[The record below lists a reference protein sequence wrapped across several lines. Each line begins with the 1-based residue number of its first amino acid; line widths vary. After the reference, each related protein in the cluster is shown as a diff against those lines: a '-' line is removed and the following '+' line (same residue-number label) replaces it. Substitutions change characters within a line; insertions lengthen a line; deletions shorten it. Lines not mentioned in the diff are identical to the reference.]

1 MSAPEHPLD
10 RRGIGVLAA
19 GHLCSD
25 MTQGAVAA
33 LLPFL
38 ISQRGLSYAA
48 AGALLMAATVG
59 SSFVQPFL
67 GAFADRLSVPFLL
80 PAGVMVGGAGV
91 AVAGITESLG
101 LLFLFVVLGGLGV
114 GAFHP
119 EGARFAN
126 YVSGDRRA
134 TGMSIFAVGGNAGF
148 ALGPVLVTP
157 LVLAFGLPGTLF
169 LALPTTLV
177 ALALLIELPRLRGFV
192 PDLKPKTAESKRE
205 QRAEERWGPFARLSA
220 AAVARTGAF
229 FGLMAFLPVYL
240 IERFGASEGTANAAL
255 TVMLV
260 SGAVGT
266 LIGGRLGDRY
276 GRRAMLAGSM
286 APLAIFC
293 LILPTATLPV
303 AFLLAVGLGATVH
316 GGFSSAVVLGQE
328 YLPQRVGLASGIT
341 FGLSIGLGGVVAS
354 GLGVV
359 ADATSLT
366 TALWL
371 LAGLPA
377 LAFVLALGL
386 PETRV
391 RSASTAAS
399 AAG

>member
-1 MSAPEHPLD
+1 M
-10 RRGIGVLAA
+10 
-19 GHLCSD
+19 
-25 MTQGAVAA
+25 AA

-38 ISQRGLSYAA
+38 ISQRGLSYGA

-59 SSFVQPFL
+59 SSFVQPVL
-67 GAFADRLSVPFLL
+67 GAFADRLSVPVLL
-80 PAGVMVGGAGV
+80 PAGVMAGGTGV
-91 AVAGITESLG
+91 AVAGIVESLP
-101 LLFLFVVLGGLGV
+101 LLFLFVVVGGLGV

-157 LVLAFGLPGTLF
+157 FVLAFGLPGTLL
-169 LALPTTLV
+169 LAVPTTLV
-177 ALALLIELPRLRGFV
+177 ALALLIELPRLRGFA
-192 PDLKPKTAESKRE
+192 PEIKPQSAADRRE
-205 QRAEERWGPFARLSA
+205 QRAEERWGTFARVSA

-229 FGLMAFLPVYL
+229 FGLMAFLPAYV
-240 IERFGASEGTANAAL
+240 IERFDTSESTANAVL

-266 LIGGRLGDRY
+266 LIGGRLGDRF

-286 APLAIFC
+286 APLAVLC
-293 LILPTATLPV
+293 VVLPTVSLPV
-303 AFLLAVGLGATVH
+303 VFGLAVGLGLTVH

-328 YLPQRVGLASGIT
+328 YLPRRVGLASGIT
-341 FGLSIGLGGVVAS
+341 FGLSIGLGGLAAS
-354 GLGVV
+354 LLGLV
-359 ADATSLT
+359 ADASGLT
-366 TALWL
+366 TALYA
-371 LAGLPA
+371 LAVMPVV
-377 LAFVLALGL
+377 AFVLALGL

-391 RSASTAAS
+391 QRAAPVPTR
-399 AAG
+399 A